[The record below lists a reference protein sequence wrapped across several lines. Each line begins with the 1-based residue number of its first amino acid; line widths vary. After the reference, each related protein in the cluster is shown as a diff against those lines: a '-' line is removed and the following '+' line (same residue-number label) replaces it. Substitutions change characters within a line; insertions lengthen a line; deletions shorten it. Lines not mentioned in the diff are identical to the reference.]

1 MPTKNMNDGNL
12 IERVNALE
20 KEFRNLQRQ
29 HEMLVLQ
36 KTHDCSV
43 LQEHAAK
50 LLWVNGW
57 IERHTD
63 DCK

>member
-20 KEFRNLQRQ
+20 KELRSHSRQFQMLIHHHNHVDNL
-29 HEMLVLQ
+29 V
-36 KTHDCSV
+36 
-43 LQEHAAK
+43 QEHELRLIEIAR
-50 LLWVNGW
+50 W